1 MTLKE
6 IGLKQALNKAYRL
19 IKPKR
24 LEMEAF
30 KTNLISLLGQIDEKE
45 SEENVKIHLMNFLW
59 DSFYYPAHL
68 LANKGKTDFVAH
80 TGKDAATPAALLFE
94 VKRPSNTADMVT
106 KTSLN
111 AKAMHELI
119 LYYLRERIEYR
130 NNNITNLV
138 ITNIYECYIIEAG
151 VFERIFFNNTGLGK
165 K

>member
-45 SEENVKIHLMNFLW
+45 SEENVKIHLMNFLR
-59 DSFYYPAHL
+59 DTFYHPAHL
-68 LANKGKTDFVAH
+68 LATKGKTDFVAH

-119 LYYLRERIEYR
+119 LYYLRERI
-130 NNNITNLV
+130 
-138 ITNIYECYIIEAG
+138 
-151 VFERIFFNNTGLGK
+151 
-165 K
+165 